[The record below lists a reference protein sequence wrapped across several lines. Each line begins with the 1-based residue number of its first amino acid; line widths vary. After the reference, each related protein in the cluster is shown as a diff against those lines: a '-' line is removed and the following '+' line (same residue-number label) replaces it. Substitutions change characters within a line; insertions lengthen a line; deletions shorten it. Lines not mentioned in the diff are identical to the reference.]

1 MKNFVRFFNCPVP
14 VTGCNL
20 RCDYCYIVQQ
30 GNEKQLDFRETSD
43 GFQYSVPHMLKA
55 LSPERLGGICA
66 FHLCGLGETLLWSEI
81 CEFAMGLYKMGHYV
95 SFTSNC
101 TVTKVIEKF
110 AMFPEEYRAKMFF
123 KCSFHYR
130 EFKRLGLL
138 ERFAENVNILANAGI
153 SYSVEI
159 VTNDY
164 VLENLEEIKQFSL
177 QHFGALPH
185 VLTQRNEHIPGRF
198 PRMESVMDRERYD
211 RTWGQF
217 HSELFTYHQEHFDRR
232 HREFCY
238 AGVYTFEFLLKNGD
252 VYPCPGNRKK
262 IMNLFEDIDSTP
274 LFVPVG
280 HNCPFDNC
288 WFGFV
293 THILGGDDRDLDS
306 PLYFRDFRNRIREDN
321 GKQWLSETMYEVYG
335 HRCSEFHSAKEE
347 EKKLF
352 LDLLMGKVYGGQEL
366 SKDEMEILV
375 PIIKRR
381 LLKRPYRTAVIYGMG
396 GLGEW
401 LKKLLGAAG
410 VSVLCGI
417 DRRYKEIQTD
427 IPVISL
433 EDEIPNSDLIIV
445 SVYGEFDAISSL
457 LRSRTKAS
465 VISILQLADE
475 VEEEET
481 R

>member
-1 MKNFVRFFNCPVP
+1 MENFVRFFNCPVP

-43 GFQYSVPHMLKA
+43 GFQYSVEHMLKA

-81 CEFAMGLYKMGHYV
+81 CDFALGLYKMGHYV

-101 TVTKVIEKF
+101 TITKVIEKLSK
-110 AMFPEEYRAKMFF
+110 FPEEYRDKMFF

-138 ERFAENVNILANAGI
+138 ERFAENVNILADAGI
-153 SYSVEI
+153 SYSVEV

-164 VLENLEEIKQFSL
+164 VLENLDEIKEFSL
-177 QHFGALPH
+177 RHFGALPH
-185 VLTQRNEHIPGRF
+185 VLTQRNEHIPGYY
-198 PRMESVMDRERYD
+198 PRMDSVMDKDRYD
-211 RTWGQF
+211 KTWGEFQ
-217 HSELFTYHQEHFDRR
+217 SDLFTYHQAHFDLK
-232 HREFCY
+232 HKEYCH
-238 AGVYTFEFLLKNGD
+238 AGVYTFEFLLRNGD

-262 IMNLFEDIDSTP
+262 VMNLFEDIDSTP

-306 PLYFRDFRNRIREDN
+306 GLYFRNFRNRMRADN
-321 GKQWLSETMYEVYG
+321 GKQWLSDTMYEAYG
-335 HRCSEFHSAKEE
+335 HRCSEYHHAFEE
-347 EKKLF
+347 NKRLF
-352 LDLLMGKVYGGQEL
+352 YDVLMRKVYSNQEP
-366 SKDEMEILV
+366 SVDEMEKLATIVKQKLQARMDKTV
-375 PIIKRR
+375 
-381 LLKRPYRTAVIYGMG
+381 VIYGMG

-401 LKKLLGAAG
+401 LKKILNVAG
-410 VSVLCGI
+410 FSVICGI
-417 DRRYKEIQTD
+417 DRRYGQILTD
-427 IPVISL
+427 IPVISP
-433 EDEIPNSDLIIV
+433 ETEIPECDLVVV
-445 SVYGEFDAISSL
+445 SVYAEFDVISSM
-457 LRSRTKAS
+457 LRRRTNTPI
-465 VISILQLADE
+465 ISILQMADKE
-475 VEEEET
+475 
-481 R
+481 